1 MFIMGN
7 FFKAIAV
14 VLDYALSIFMWI
26 IIARAV
32 LSWVNPDPYN
42 AIVRFITNATEPVL
56 YQIRKRIPFDLGGL
70 DISPIIAIMI
80 VIFLQTFLVGSLRQ
94 LAYTLS

>member
-14 VLDYALSIFMWI
+14 VLDWGLSLFMWI

-42 AIVRFITNATEPVL
+42 NIVRFITNVTEPVL

-80 VIFLQTFLVGSLRQ
+80 VIFLQTFVVGSLHR
-94 LAYTLS
+94 LAYNLS

>member
-7 FFKAIAV
+7 FFRAIAV
-14 VLDYALSIFMWI
+14 VLDWGLSLFMWI

-42 AIVRFITNATEPVL
+42 NIVRFINSATEPVL
-56 YQIRKRIPFDLGGL
+56 YQIRRRIPFDLAGL
-70 DISPIIAIMI
+70 DISPIIAILI
-80 VIFLQTFLVGSLRQ
+80 VIFLQTFVVGSLNT
-94 LAYTLS
+94 LALNLS